1 MLCPATQNSFLHF
14 LQHPFQNIQ
23 GCLSGDPY
31 NIVTLATQ
39 TLPAIQAP
47 HPHYANRLTP
57 PYHDESKSNRPWMAG
72 CPQRGP
78 DDFFPVSHR
87 SAQSTPQLSP
97 TQSHSAMHP
106 PLRNS
111 PRQHAGHLT
120 LSLPPLRQLSS
131 TPPTPSSRRHDNPLG
146 VQSILN
152 PQAEL
157 IEQQRDRRRSGLQ
170 METPSPVDTQHSH
183 SLPSISRPTSVD
195 STQEDN
201 RPQRLFQPPGR
212 PSARSALT
220 PKSPSLHR
228 TQSLG
233 GLNRP
238 TGTIDAHQSPFLT
251 AAVRPSEPSNLH
263 PALPTPPAGTRTGYF
278 PPLTSSTPT
287 SNMLR
292 TDMRR
297 SSAQFLP
304 SGSASP
310 MTQYSPYSQSPSI
323 ASGYESRGPQGHY
336 THPSH
341 EARQSGPPPEMERH
355 MIPVAPTGQSSI
367 QIMTIK
373 SQQGHNVQIP
383 VEVQAASKVADEKR
397 KRNAG
402 ASARFRARRKEKE
415 REASM
420 SISRLEQQVRD
431 AIDRA
436 DFYRT
441 ERDFFRS
448 IVYQQPGA
456 DRHYPRQPSPVL
468 RHLSSAPSRAPSSL
482 NDGSDGSYGDY
493 EEENRDTERNVRRR
507 TGSYQPTPALPP
519 ADANV
524 SPFAPH
530 GYASSHDAS
539 RGQRYASNDQGHLPA
554 IQQNGMERP
563 LYRGS
568 FA

>member
-1 MLCPATQNSFLHF
+1 
-14 LQHPFQNIQ
+14 
-23 GCLSGDPY
+23 
-31 NIVTLATQ
+31 
-39 TLPAIQAP
+39 
-47 HPHYANRLTP
+47 
-57 PYHDESKSNRPWMAG
+57 MAG
-72 CPQRGP
+72 RPQRGP
-78 DDFFPVSHR
+78 DSFFSMSHHTAGRAR
-87 SAQSTPQLSP
+87 SEQSTPQLSP
-97 TQSHSAMHP
+97 IQPHSAMHP

-111 PRQHAGHLT
+111 PRQHPGHLT
-120 LSLPPLRQLSS
+120 ISLPPLRQLSS

-157 IEQQRDRRRSGLQ
+157 IEQQQDRRRNGYQ
-170 METPSPVDTQHSH
+170 METPSPVDTQHSN

-195 STQEDN
+195 STQDDH

-212 PSARSALT
+212 PSARHGLN

-251 AAVRPSEPSNLH
+251 ATVRPSEPTTLH

-278 PPLTSSTPT
+278 PPLSTSTPT
-287 SNMLR
+287 SNTLR
-292 TDMRR
+292 TEVRQ

-310 MTQYSPYSQSPSI
+310 MTQYSPYSQSASI
-323 ASGYESRGPQGHY
+323 ASGYESHGPQRY
-336 THPSH
+336 H
-341 EARQSGPPPEMERH
+341 EARQSGPSLEMERQ
-355 MIPVAPTGQSSI
+355 MIPVAPSGQSSI

-383 VEVQAASKVADEKR
+383 VDVQAASKVADEKR

-415 REASM
+415 REASQ
-420 SISRLEQQVRD
+420 SISRLEQRVRE
-431 AIDRA
+431 AEDRA
-436 DFYRT
+436 VFYRT

-468 RHLSSAPSRAPSSL
+468 RRLSSAPSRGPSSL
-482 NDGSDGSYGDY
+482 NEGSDGSYGDY
-493 EEENRDTERNVRRR
+493 EEDRDAERNVRRR
-507 TGSYQPTPALPP
+507 TGSYQPGPSPIE
-519 ADANV
+519 ANAP
-524 SPFAPH
+524 PFAPH
-530 GYASSHDAS
+530 NYQSSHGPS
-539 RGQRYASNDQGHLPA
+539 SHGPRYAMNDQGHLPA
-554 IQQNGMERP
+554 MQQNMMERP
-563 LYRGS
+563 LYRDS